1 MKALYRCL
9 MVASLSLAGLGA
21 EADRAAAFDVVL
33 SSQGEYLDAYLVKPT
48 GIERKAFVVPDD
60 PAHGGRHINGKICF
74 FPESAP
80 SAYHGKLVASDDTF
94 DEACDATVAAD
105 GASAR
110 CSRNDGGGQLNPTF
124 VGDDPPG
131 WVVLNND
138 GSWFDRRVI
147 HTRGCGPDG
156 QGGTCD
162 LGTGS
167 PGTVDPQ
174 GCFFDAAGNLWGTD
188 VGHDGDFTNHDGVLV
203 VFFADGDYRD
213 YCIVADT
220 LLSPAMPA
228 YTLDTFGLRLENIYL
243 PQSGGGNILR
253 LTNVIGPVLGFP
265 QSRADC
271 PGNDHKVALG
281 PLTLPFTLPVLSGSL
296 TPASIVRKPSTQN
309 WYVASVLLPAA
320 ILEYDFLGLLVGS
333 ALPPLAMPKNPEG
346 LDVGSDGT
354 IYYSELN
361 LQTDVLAGEFFSTGC
376 GSVSKYKPGD
386 PAPTTLAEHLR
397 FPDGITVVDSAKLDL
412 TNLASPSDETFCASE

>member
-80 SAYHGKLVASDDTF
+80 SAYHGKLVAADDTF
-94 DEACDATVAAD
+94 DEACNATVAAD

-110 CSRNDGGGQLNPTF
+110 CSRNDGGGQPNPTF
-124 VGDDPPG
+124 VGDDPAG
-131 WVVLNND
+131 WAVLNND

-147 HTRGCGPDG
+147 HTRGCEPDG
-156 QGGTCD
+156 QGGACD
-162 LGTGS
+162 LGPAS
-167 PGTVDPQ
+167 PGSVDPQ
-174 GCFFDAAGNLWGTD
+174 GCFFDPAGNLWGTD

-203 VFFADGDYRD
+203 VFFAASDYRD

-228 YTLDTFGLRLENIYL
+228 YEEDILPSIYL
-243 PQSGGGNILR
+243 PLSGAGQIQR
-253 LTNVIGPVLGFP
+253 LISLPLPVLTFP

-271 PGNDHKVALG
+271 PGDDHKVTFPAL
-281 PLTLPFTLPVLSGSL
+281 TIPFTLPLLSGTL
-296 TPASIVRKPSTQN
+296 TPAAIVRKPGTTN

-320 ILEYDFLGLLVGS
+320 ILEYNSLGLLVGS
-333 ALPPLAMPKNPEG
+333 ALPPMAMPKNPEG

-361 LQTDVLAGEFFSTGC
+361 LQTDALAGEFFSTGC

-397 FPDGITVVDSAKLDL
+397 FPDGITVVDSCKLDL
-412 TNLASPSDETFCASE
+412 TNLAPPSDETFCASE

>member
-1 MKALYRCL
+1 

-60 PAHGGRHINGKICF
+60 PAHGGRHINGKVCF
-74 FPESAP
+74 FPETARP
-80 SAYHGKLVASDDTF
+80 RYRGKMVAADDTF
-94 DEACDATVAAD
+94 DEACGATVVDDAD
-105 GASAR
+105 VTNENYDRCARSGAH
-110 CSRNDGGGQLNPTF
+110 F
-124 VGDDPPG
+124 VGDDPAG
-131 WVVLNND
+131 WVILNRN
-138 GSWFDRRVI
+138 GSWYDQRVI
-147 HTRGCGPDG
+147 HTRGCGPNG
-156 QGGTCD
+156 QGAPCD
-162 LGTGS
+162 FDAAS

-174 GCFFDAAGNLWGTD
+174 GCFFDVRGNLWGTD

-203 VFFADGDYRD
+203 VFFKDADYRD

-253 LTNVIGPVLGFP
+253 LTNVVGPVLGFP
-265 QSRADC
+265 KSRADC
-271 PGNDHKVALG
+271 PGDDHKVALG

-333 ALPPLAMPKNPEG
+333 ALPPMAMPKNPEG

-361 LQTDVLAGEFFSTGC
+361 LQSDPSAGEFFATGC
-376 GSVSKYKPGD
+376 GSVSKYKPGAA
-386 PAPTTLAEHLR
+386 APTTLAEHLR